1 MGMDYFISLTH
12 KTCFLAFEIEDWYI
26 GSWENTDVHLDD
38 HLYIGRD
45 VSCTGEGDAEDCKNT
60 ETLIAPTLT
69 AYWSFLSLS

>member
-1 MGMDYFISLTH
+1 MGMDYFIQLTH

-45 VSCTGEGDAEDCKNT
+45 VSCTWEGDAEDCKNT

-69 AYWSFLSLS
+69 AY